1 MGGRGGNSG
10 GGISPS
16 GGEVSRLIARVQ
28 YNASKKSDALRS
40 DSTVKIDRKLERS
53 AQNGNLEFID
63 KITSGKEAQ
72 RVKDYYQDRVN
83 DTSRQI
89 AKLGSADE
97 LYENHQDLAK
107 TRRNLM
113 SAVTRA
119 MDKMHEFSQKP
130 EKADPT
136 AFYAKET
143 TTYQR
148 ARNRRIK
155 NFDAWFYGK

>member
-1 MGGRGGNSG
+1 MGGRGGNS

-40 DSTVKIDRKLERS
+40 DETVKIDRKLERS

-63 KITSGKEAQ
+63 KITSEKEAQ
-72 RVKDYYQDRVN
+72 RVKDYYQDRVG
-83 DTSRQI
+83 DISRQI

-107 TRRNLM
+107 TRRNLI
-113 SAVTRA
+113 SAVDRA
-119 MDKMHEFSQKP
+119 RDKMHEFSKKP
-130 EKADPT
+130 EIGDRT

-143 TTYQR
+143 TTYR
-148 ARNRRIK
+148 SARNRRIK

>member
-1 MGGRGGNSG
+1 MGGRGGNS

-16 GGEVSRLIARVQ
+16 GGEVSRLMTRVQ

-40 DSTVKIDRKLERS
+40 DRAVKIDRKLERS

-63 KITSGKEAQ
+63 KITFEKEAQ
-72 RVKDYYQDRVN
+72 RVKNYYQDRIN

-89 AKLGSADE
+89 AKLESAND

-113 SAVTRA
+113 SAVDRA
-119 MDKMHEFSQKP
+119 RVKLHEFSQAP

-136 AFYAKET
+136 AFHAVET